1 MIDTILWKSVNI
13 TLALL
18 TSYDNLNVQ
27 LLVIQIKVKTQIRS
41 TY

>member
-1 MIDTILWKSVNI
+1 MINTILWKSVNI

-18 TSYDNLNVQ
+18 TSHDNFDVQ
-27 LLVIQIKVKTQIRS
+27 FLVIQIKVKTQIRS